1 LANFIPRRIRQIK
14 ETLKFAKKKQMTEND
29 ISYKV
34 IGAAIEV
41 NNSSFLV
48 DN

>member
-1 LANFIPRRIRQIK
+1 LANFISTQNSQNRRIAKI
-14 ETLKFAKKKQMTEND
+14 AKKKQMAENA

-41 NNSSFLV
+41 NNL
-48 DN
+48 